1 MYEQN
6 WDISKQ
12 EIGKN
17 DNIETIFGQNSS
29 NEVVIIQHENGDI
42 KKSGQK
48 NKLSHTHT
56 DNRNIKH
63 KKTIHDSIVYNT
75 A

>member
-29 NEVVIIQHENGDI
+29 NKVVIIQHENGDI

-48 NKLSHTHT
+48 NKLTHTHT
-56 DNRNIKH
+56 QTIETLNT
-63 KKTIHDSIVYNT
+63 KKLYMTV
-75 A
+75 